1 MIPID
6 YENLF
11 IYMSLIFAICIFIL
25 LLYGCAF
32 SGGIKVEN
40 FRDGTDNM
48 KEQIL
53 LLLKDLKDKDT
64 TTEDDKANLDE
75 IIKTFSNSNVN
86 VNDLVTIIKQLK
98 RFAPVSQEHT
108 IKPDLG
114 DAPSVATSAVS
125 TAPATPAEPS
135 RTNEPNTTQQ
145 DIQIPR
151 LTPAPKRIP
160 IDPATQPSPT
170 PQTDIPTPPAPMQLA
185 TIKPV
190 AN

>member
-32 SGGIKVEN
+32 AGGPQIEK

-64 TTEDDKANLDE
+64 TTEDEKANLDV
-75 IIKTFSNSNVN
+75 IIQTFSSSNVN
-86 VNDLVTIIKQLK
+86 VNDLVSIIKQLK
-98 RFAPVSQEHT
+98 RFAPASSDSQEHKT
-108 IKPDLG
+108 KQI
-114 DAPSVATSAVS
+114 AEATPE
-125 TAPATPAEPS
+125 TTPATPD
-135 RTNEPNTTQQ
+135 TTQQ
-145 DIQIPR
+145 DIQIQPPVPMKKR
-151 LTPAPKRIP
+151 LPV
-160 IDPATQPSPT
+160 DPATLPSSPS
-170 PQTDIPTPPAPMQLA
+170 QTDTPIQLA
-185 TIKPV
+185 EIKPV
-190 AN
+190 DK

>member
-32 SGGIKVEN
+32 AGGPQIEK

-64 TTEDDKANLDE
+64 TTEDEKANLDV
-75 IIKTFSNSNVN
+75 IIQTFSSSNVN
-86 VNDLVTIIKQLK
+86 VNDLVSIIKQLK
-98 RFAPVSQEHT
+98 KFAPASSDSQEHK
-108 IKPDLG
+108 IKQI
-114 DAPSVATSAVS
+114 AEAT
-125 TAPATPAEPS
+125 PATPD
-135 RTNEPNTTQQ
+135 TTQQ
-145 DIQIPR
+145 DIQIQPPVPMKKR
-151 LTPAPKRIP
+151 LPV
-160 IDPATQPSPT
+160 DPATQPSQSS
-170 PQTDIPTPPAPMQLA
+170 QTDTPIQLA
-185 TIKPV
+185 EIKPV
-190 AN
+190 DK

>member
-86 VNDLVTIIKQLK
+86 VNDLVAIIKQLK

-108 IKPDLG
+108 IKPVLG
-114 DAPSVATSAVS
+114 DSPQVATSTAVS
-125 TAPATPAEPS
+125 TAPSTPAVPS
-135 RTNEPNTTQQ
+135 RTNEPNTAQQ

-151 LTPAPKRIP
+151 LTPALKRIP
-160 IDPATQPSPT
+160 IDPATQPSP
-170 PQTDIPTPPAPMQLA
+170 PQPDIPTPPAPIQLA

>member
-32 SGGIKVEN
+32 AGGPQIEK

-64 TTEDDKANLDE
+64 TTEDEKANLDV
-75 IIKTFSNSNVN
+75 IIQTFSSSNVN
-86 VNDLVTIIKQLK
+86 VNDLVSIIKQLK
-98 RFAPVSQEHT
+98 RFAPASSDSQEHK
-108 IKPDLG
+108 IKINSTDT
-114 DAPSVATSAVS
+114 SIATPE
-125 TAPATPAEPS
+125 TTPATPD
-135 RTNEPNTTQQ
+135 TTQQ
-145 DIQIPR
+145 DIQIQPPVPMKKR
-151 LTPAPKRIP
+151 LPV
-160 IDPATQPSPT
+160 DPVTQPSQPSPSDT
-170 PQTDIPTPPAPMQLA
+170 PIQLA

-190 AN
+190 DK

>member
-32 SGGIKVEN
+32 SGGIKIEN

-64 TTEDDKANLDE
+64 TSEDDKANLDE

-86 VNDLVTIIKQLK
+86 VNDLVAIIKQLK

-108 IKPDLG
+108 IKPVLG
-114 DAPSVATSAVS
+114 DAPQVATSTAVS
-125 TAPATPAEPS
+125 TALATPAVPS

-151 LTPAPKRIP
+151 LTPALKRIP
-160 IDPATQPSPT
+160 IDPATQPSP
-170 PQTDIPTPPAPMQLA
+170 PQPDIPTPPAPMQLA

>member
-32 SGGIKVEN
+32 AGGPQIEK

-64 TTEDDKANLDE
+64 TTEDEKANLDV
-75 IIKTFSNSNVN
+75 IIQTFSSSNVN
-86 VNDLVTIIKQLK
+86 VNDLVSIIKQLK
-98 RFAPVSQEHT
+98 RFAPASSDSQEHK
-108 IKPDLG
+108 IKRI
-114 DAPSVATSAVS
+114 AEATPE
-125 TAPATPAEPS
+125 TTPATPD
-135 RTNEPNTTQQ
+135 TTQQ

-151 LTPAPKRIP
+151 PTPMKKRLP
-160 IDPATQPSPT
+160 IDPATKPSPT
-170 PQTDIPTPPAPMQLA
+170 DTPIQLA

-190 AN
+190 DK

>member
-32 SGGIKVEN
+32 AGGPQIEK

-64 TTEDDKANLDE
+64 TTEDEKANLDV
-75 IIKTFSNSNVN
+75 IIQTFSSSNVN
-86 VNDLVTIIKQLK
+86 VNDLVSIIKQLK
-98 RFAPVSQEHT
+98 RFAPASSDSQEHK
-108 IKPDLG
+108 IKQI
-114 DAPSVATSAVS
+114 AEAT
-125 TAPATPAEPS
+125 PATPD
-135 RTNEPNTTQQ
+135 TTQQ
-145 DIQIPR
+145 DIQIQPPVPMKKR
-151 LTPAPKRIP
+151 LPV
-160 IDPATQPSPT
+160 DPATQPSQSS
-170 PQTDIPTPPAPMQLA
+170 QTDTPIQLA
-185 TIKPV
+185 EIKPV
-190 AN
+190 DK